1 MSSVAS
7 AFESLEERIHG
18 EERRDVDGVSGLMQA
33 SLNATMERGIKTMC
47 LEFGVSVL
55 LAVAEEYE
63 MDAKEM
69 AERIGMDNIEVK
81 RVTARKAKTTGKA
94 KSAGSSA
101 SKWEK
106 PQVMMPWTGERY
118 ANPDTCQAIRPYSKL
133 YSQCVNKSLS
143 DSIYCKT
150 CHAHAKKSEEAGGDF
165 KPNAG
170 NVTDREE
177 QGLCEKYTLPS
188 GKTETVV
195 HYGNVVEKA
204 SKDEKKGELYEKAV
218 ILAEAE
224 KFGLTI
230 PEEMLEPK
238 AKKRPGRPKKSDTED
253 SDEDES
259 LVSKAKKA
267 TEKAKAET
275 EKATKKPTK
284 KTEKTKFDAK
294 SVGYDEV
301 EEVEEVEDDDA
312 ELDEILEEAEKATE
326 KATEKTKK
334 AKKTEDSDVEEV
346 EEVDS
351 DTSSKSKSSKSSKSK
366 KSSKSSKK
374 FSIGG
379 YDCKKHKDGHIT
391 VKVEGSEMTLEEFV
405 FEDGRLVTKKGKK
418 KVSTSDFTKAINK
431 RKIEES
437 DDSSDDDSDEE

>member
-55 LAVAEEYE
+55 MAVAEEYE

-69 AERIGMDNIEVK
+69 AERIGMDSIEVK
-81 RVTARKAKTTGKA
+81 RVTVRKAKTASKA
-94 KSAGSSA
+94 KGDGSS

-106 PQVMMPWTGERY
+106 PRVMLPWTGERF

-133 YSQCVNKSLS
+133 YSQCVNKRAG
-143 DSIYCKT
+143 DGIYCTT
-150 CHAHAKKSEEAGGDF
+150 CAKNAKKSEEAGGEY
-165 KPNAG
+165 KPTAG
-170 NVTDREE
+170 NVEDREK

-188 GKTETVV
+188 EKTETVA

-204 SKDEKKGELYEKAV
+204 RKDEKKGELYEKAV

-230 PEEMLEPK
+230 TEEMLEPK

-259 LVSKAKKA
+259 LVSKAKKV
-267 TEKAKAET
+267 TEKAK
-275 EKATKKPTK
+275 KA
-284 KTEKTKFDAK
+284 EKTKFDAK
-294 SVGYDEV
+294 SLGYDEDEV
-301 EEVEEVEDDDA
+301 EEVEEVEDEDA
-312 ELDEILEEAEKATE
+312 ELDEILEEAEKAPKKPK
-326 KATEKTKK
+326 KAPKK
-334 AKKTEDSDVEEV
+334 AKKTEEVEEV

-351 DTSSKSKSSKSSKSK
+351 DTSSKSKSSKSSK
-366 KSSKSSKK
+366 KSSKK
-374 FSIGG
+374 FTIGE
-379 YDCKKHKDGHIT
+379 YECKKHKDGHIT
-391 VKVEGSEMTLEEFV
+391 AKVDGTEMTLEEFV

>member
-81 RVTARKAKTTGKA
+81 RVTARKAKTTKA
-94 KSAGSSA
+94 KGAGSSA

-106 PQVMMPWTGERY
+106 PQVMMPWTGQRY

-165 KPNAG
+165 KPSAG

-188 GKTETVV
+188 GKTETVA

-301 EEVEEVEDDDA
+301 EEVEDVDA

-326 KATEKTKK
+326 KTTEKTTKK
-334 AKKTEDSDVEEV
+334 VEDSDVEEV

-351 DTSSKSKSSKSSKSK
+351 DTSSKSKSSKSK

-374 FSIGG
+374 SSKKFTIGG

-391 VKVEGSEMTLEEFV
+391 AKVDGSEMTLEEFV
-405 FEDGRLVTKKGKK
+405 FEDGRLVTKKDKK

-437 DDSSDDDSDEE
+437 DDSSDDDSDDEDEE

>member
-94 KSAGSSA
+94 KGAGSSA

-118 ANPDTCQAIRPYSKL
+118 TNPDTCQAIRPYSKL

-188 GKTETVV
+188 GKTETVA

-275 EKATKKPTK
+275 EKATKKA
-284 KTEKTKFDAK
+284 KFDAK
-294 SVGYDEV
+294 SVGYDE
-301 EEVEEVEDDDA
+301 DDA
-312 ELDEILEEAEKATE
+312 ELDEILEEATEEPIEKAE
-326 KATEKTKK
+326 KPKKVTKK
-334 AKKTEDSDVEEV
+334 AEKTEKVEDSDVEEV

-391 VKVEGSEMTLEEFV
+391 AKVDGSEMTLEEFV

-437 DDSSDDDSDEE
+437 DDSSDDDSDDENEE